1 VPVVSTIGSRLPMH
15 ATGVG
20 KVLLA
25 SAPPEVQQHVL
36 ANLVR
41 VTPYTITQPGRL
53 ERELVEIRQS
63 GFAQTNEEMSLGACS
78 VAVPITV
85 AEEVV
90 GSVGIVVASLR
101 RDRDRLVAALMVT
114 AKGIGRSVGH

>member
-1 VPVVSTIGSRLPMH
+1 MH

-25 SAPPEVQQHVL
+25 CAPPEVQQHVL

-101 RDRDRLVAALMVT
+101 RDRDRLVAALMVA
-114 AKGIGRSVGH
+114 AKGIGRSVGR